1 MIDMT
6 KKLDSIPYDVF
17 YQIASG
23 LDCHD
28 FINLSRV
35 NQALNTLMQNESI
48 ARKTIENHL
57 LHSKEGREA
66 DRTRTGYRRAV
77 GRLFDIKEA
86 FATAQPYSASVLA
99 YGSAFLYSQGSLCYI
114 YNNEIRALNVHG
126 VGQVEQVLNVHKVVS
141 RAIPSC
147 NPARNTIQISL
158 LHYRDGIL
166 AFLVEIGEVRHA
178 WLLAVD
184 MRRRTDCRTGRLRL
198 RTPLQS
204 TRRLFVRH
212 NRSYLYYGTQSAL
225 SHYGY
230 PQWAVHCV
238 DLATGQHTT
247 EKPVELHNF
256 VGNEI
261 GQTVCFEVHQDHLYA
276 VSTLVDFEEEE
287 VDWTSLY
294 MWICLPPR
302 GDTGSVTPSTEW
314 RRQHREGPI
323 NDTWSD
329 LSLREDEA
337 TNQLMVLECRREW
350 RNGGSD
356 NCRTYYMQP
365 LPSPAEI
372 SRKRPANNQPCSSIA
387 AELPDEPLTKTLDSS
402 NKAIYE
408 RPRKRLR
415 RHYHPEYPLDD
426 HDSND
431 HDTPYQRRDFIL
443 AKTKFRT
450 YNLSASTF
458 VDLVNDPHPSPGGSL
473 VPHDRLRLR
482 TVSRKRK
489 SPFDE
494 TNNTLHKPEFT
505 DDDGKPLEHSEERFT
520 SRGIHMWPPDN
531 APPELTQLL
540 CPSHRIGKI
549 QAVADER
556 SIVYSVDQEGLCGNQ
571 AIILINF
578 DPVIRHPGL
587 KRLNTESDSKGVG
600 SWGPNGNHATGIRPP
615 RQQERTMPLQ
625 TPVSVSTTRTNQA
638 VPSVR
643 EEPAMYLSIN
653 HGYWLR

>member
-1 MIDMT
+1 M
-6 KKLDSIPYDVF
+6 
-17 YQIASG
+17 
-23 LDCHD
+23 
-28 FINLSRV
+28 
-35 NQALNTLMQNESI
+35 
-48 ARKTIENHL
+48 
-57 LHSKEGREA
+57 
-66 DRTRTGYRRAV
+66 
-77 GRLFDIKEA
+77 
-86 FATAQPYSASVLA
+86 
-99 YGSAFLYSQGSLCYI
+99 
-114 YNNEIRALNVHG
+114 HG
-126 VGQVEQVLNVHKVVS
+126 VGQVEQVLNVHKVIS
-141 RAIPSC
+141 RAIPGC

-166 AFLVEIGEVRHA
+166 AFLVEIGEVRDA

-184 MRRRTDCRTGRLRL
+184 MRRKTDSKAGRLRL

-230 PQWAVHCV
+230 PQWAISCV

-337 TNQLMVLECRREW
+337 TNQLMILECRREW

-365 LPSPAEI
+365 LPSPGEI
-372 SRKRPANNQPCSSIA
+372 SRKRPANHPPCSSIA

-415 RHYHPEYPLDD
+415 RHYHPEYPLDE
-426 HDSND
+426 NG
-431 HDTPYQRRDFIL
+431 HDTSYQRRDFIL

-489 SPFDE
+489 SPIDE
-494 TNNTLHKPEFT
+494 DNTLHKPEFT
-505 DDDGKPLEHSEERFT
+505 DDDGNPIEHSEERFT

-531 APPELTQLL
+531 APPELSRLL

-556 SIVYSVDQEGLCGNQ
+556 SIVYSVDQEGLCGGNQ

-578 DPVIRHPGL
+578 DPAIRHPGL
-587 KRLNTESDSKGVG
+587 KRLTPGLESLNTDSDSTDIR
-600 SWGPNGNHATGIRPP
+600 SWGPNGNHAAAIRPP
-615 RQQERTMPLQ
+615 RPQERTMHLQ
-625 TPVSVSTTRTNQA
+625 NPTPVSVSTTETNQA